1 MVMDRS
7 RSMRCNAH
15 CVNLDTMMNQMILIA
30 LGVSLS
36 AGPVVANPGLVRMH
50 ENMDVNQD
58 GVVTEAEFMDS
69 WDHFFNRMDANKDQ
83 LLNRSETS
91 AEVLKQADKDKD
103 GRVTLSEHQQ
113 LRQTHFGNMD
123 KDGSRT
129 LTLAEMAGTAAGGK
143 QAVNKLI
150 EPDAGLVAAN
160 LHLVNLHKS
169 MDVNLDGVVSRTEFL
184 AYWANIFNQRD
195 KNKDHQLS
203 VLETGAA
210 MMKKVDSDQ
219 NGVLTWE
226 EEQVLRLE
234 HWKTMDKNKDQN
246 LTLLEILEAP
256 AAKPAAAGSTP
267 AMDDFS
273 AQRARVA
280 ALSRLTT
287 APAMHQAEGF
297 DSTDNLQAIYYAAL
311 DWQGQPT
318 KVFAWLGM
326 PDEYEG
332 TVPAVV
338 LVHGG
343 GGTAFKNWV
352 QEWTARGY
360 AAISIAV
367 EGQVDRQVEKA
378 WEQHAWAGPQRSGI
392 YYDSAKSLEDQWMY
406 HAVADTILAN
416 SLIRSIDGVDASRVG
431 VMGISWGGVI
441 TSTVIGIDD
450 RFAFAIPTYGCGAL
464 ATAENHYGNSLGSN
478 ETYRQVWDPMLR
490 LERAKM
496 PSLWFSWPEDKH
508 FPMDRFAACY
518 GKVAGEHMVSLVPK
532 MGHGHGPG
540 WLRPEGYAFADSIV
554 NGQGPWC
561 VQLDAALQADTCKV
575 TFQSTK
581 ALDRAVLVSTTDR
594 GVSGD
599 RTWVETPATIVRNG
613 VAWTTTATLPTG
625 CTAWFINVK
634 SGGLIASSDYQAV
647 Q

>member
-1 MVMDRS
+1 
-7 RSMRCNAH
+7 
-15 CVNLDTMMNQMILIA
+15 MNKMILIA
-30 LGVSLS
+30 FGVSLS
-36 AGPVVANPGLVRMH
+36 AGSVVANPGLVRMH

-58 GVVTEAEFMDS
+58 GVVTETEFMNS
-69 WDHFFNRMDANKDQ
+69 WDHSFNRTDANKDQ
-83 LLNRSETS
+83 VLNRSETS
-91 AEVLKQADKDKD
+91 AEVLKLADKDKD

-113 LRQTHFGNMD
+113 FRRMHFGNMD

-129 LTLAEMAGTAAGGK
+129 LTLAEMLGTVAGEK
-143 QAVNKLI
+143 QAVTTPA
-150 EPDAGLVAAN
+150 EPNAGLVAAN
-160 LHLVNLHKS
+160 PHLVNLHKS
-169 MDVNLDGVVSRTEFL
+169 MDANQDGVISRSEFL
-184 AYWANIFNQRD
+184 AYWANSFNQRD
-195 KNKDHQLS
+195 KNKDHQLTVS
-203 VLETGAA
+203 ETGAGL
-210 MMKKVDSDQ
+210 MKQVDLDQ

-234 HWKTMDKNKDQN
+234 HWKTMDTNKDQY
-246 LTLLEILEAP
+246 LTLLEILESP

-267 AMDDFS
+267 ATDDLP

-287 APAMHQAEGF
+287 APAMHLAEGF
-297 DSTDNLQAIYYAAL
+297 DSTDNLVAIYYEAL

-367 EGQVDRQVEKA
+367 EGQVDRKVGKA
-378 WEQHAWAGPQRSGI
+378 WEQHAWAGPKRSGI
-392 YYDSAKSLEDQWMY
+392 YYDSAQSLEDQWMY

-464 ATAENHYGNSLGSN
+464 ATAENRYGKSLGSN
-478 ETYRQVWDPMLR
+478 ETYKQVWDPMLR
-490 LERAKM
+490 LARAKM

-508 FPMDRFAACY
+508 FPMDRFAASY

-540 WLRPEGYAFADSIV
+540 WVRPEGYAFADSIV

-561 VQLDAALQADTCKV
+561 VQLDAALQGSTCKV

-581 ALDRAVLVSTTDR
+581 ALNAVMLVSTTDR
-594 GVSGD
+594 GVSGE
-599 RTWVETPATIVRNG
+599 RTWVETPATVVRNG
-613 VAWTTTATLPTG
+613 VAWTTTAALPSG
-625 CTAWFINVK
+625 STAWFMNVK

-647 Q
+647 N

>member
-1 MVMDRS
+1 
-7 RSMRCNAH
+7 
-15 CVNLDTMMNQMILIA
+15 MMNKMLLIA

-36 AGPVVANPGLVRMH
+36 AASVVANPRLVRMH

-58 GVVTEAEFMDS
+58 GVVTEAEFMDF
-69 WDHFFNRMDANKDQ
+69 WDHSFNRTDANKDQ
-83 LLNRSETS
+83 LLTRSEAV

-113 LRQTHFGNMD
+113 LRQMHFKSMD
-123 KDGSRT
+123 QDGSRT
-129 LTLAEMAGTAAGGK
+129 LTLAEVLGTVAGGK
-143 QAVNKLI
+143 QAVTQPA
-150 EPDAGLVAAN
+150 EPNAGLVAAN
-160 LHLVNLHKS
+160 PHLVSLHRS
-169 MDVNLDGVVSRTEFL
+169 MDANQNGVVSRTEFI
-184 AYWANIFNQRD
+184 AYWANSFNQRD

-203 VLETGAA
+203 VSETGVG

-234 HWKTMDKNKDQN
+234 HWKTMDTSEDQN
-246 LTLLEILEAP
+246 LTLLEILESP

-267 AMDDFS
+267 ATDDFS

-297 DSTDNLQAIYYAAL
+297 DSTNNLVAIYYEAL

-352 QEWTARGY
+352 QEWNARGY

-367 EGQVDRQVEKA
+367 EGQVDRRVGKA
-378 WEQHAWAGPQRSGI
+378 WEQHAWAGPKRSGI
-392 YYDSAKSLEDQWMY
+392 YYDSAQPLEDQWMY

-490 LERAKM
+490 LDRAKM

-518 GKVAGEHMVSLVPK
+518 GKVAGEHMVALVPK

-540 WLRPEGYAFADSIV
+540 WVRPESYAFADSIV

-561 VQLDAALQADTCKV
+561 VQLDAALLADTCTV

-581 ALDRAVLVSTTDR
+581 ALNTVMLVSTTDR
-594 GVSGD
+594 GVSGE
-599 RTWVETPATIVRNG
+599 RTWVETPAMVVRNG
-613 VAWTTTATLPTG
+613 VAWIATATLPTG
-625 CTAWFINVK
+625 STAWFMNVK
-634 SGGLIASSDYQAV
+634 SGSLIASSDYQAV